1 MNLWIIIVILAAGT
15 GILAICLICYEKQV
29 RHLKKQLEF
38 LKAED
43 SNQLLTSVCA
53 VGQTGE
59 MINVMNQVLEKMR
72 EEQRKLYRANRSYRE
87 SITGISHDIRTPLT
101 SMKGYV
107 QLLEHPGTSKEKKEQ
122 YLRTVERR
130 MEDLTE
136 LLNQLFEY
144 ARLEAG
150 ELELNREKLNVT
162 NLFVETVSMF
172 YEDFAKKSCE
182 PTVDVPREPC
192 FVYGDAHAWQ
202 RVTENL
208 IKNALVHGTGGYAFS
223 LLREQGQAVM
233 RIANETKT
241 IQERD
246 LEQIFERFYTTDQ
259 SGNRRSTG
267 LGLAIAREFTEKMGG
282 RIQASLKQ
290 GIFEVEV
297 RFETG

>member
-223 LLREQGQAVM
+223 LLLEQGQAVM

>member
-1 MNLWIIIVILAAGT
+1 MNLWIIIAILAAGT

-162 NLFVETVSMF
+162 NLFAETVSMF

-182 PTVDVPREPC
+182 PTVEVSREPC

-223 LLREQGQAVM
+223 LLQEQGQAVM